1 MIGVWFVFKFVSNG
15 SNIELSFDV
24 IIVKEIG
31 KIKEFLCVIV
41 NKGNIVENEVVYKVF
56 FCGMLLLGRFVRVEM
71 MMEDYVKCSKSLMCL
86 FLVMNLYEVEVMMGK
101 DMGLFREIF
110 F

>member
-1 MIGVWFVFKFVSNG
+1 MR
-15 SNIELSFDV
+15 
-24 IIVKEIG
+24 EIG
-31 KIKEFLCVIV
+31 KIKEFLCVIF
-41 NKGNIVENEVVYKVF
+41 NIGDIVENEVVYKVF

-71 MMEDYVKCSKSLMCL
+71 MMEGCVECSRNIMCL

-101 DMGLFREIF
+101 DIGLFREIF